1 MSTST
6 TVVTG
11 HVGEGGE
18 PPPAVSVA
26 SLRRF
31 GVRKAR
37 TYSSR
42 YKWVVLGVGF
52 AAQAGF
58 AIAFQGI
65 PVTGSVMKSAYHLS
79 TGELGLLLSFMSMGI
94 ALSDVGWGLL
104 TDRFGERRIL
114 NIGLF
119 SLTAALAVC
128 ALFLSPVGG
137 HIPSA
142 VWLGVGLFVAGV
154 LGGSVNGASG
164 RAIMA
169 WFRKGERGFAISLR
183 VTAVP
188 AGGAIG
194 AALLPLLALHAGF
207 GVMFW
212 TLAAVAL
219 AVALATYVW
228 LDEPPLK
235 QNGAVRGAKSTVLNK
250 AVTSGAAP
258 SEAAAPPAPPASP
271 LRNVNVWRVA
281 VASGLL
287 NFPQFIVLT
296 FGSVLLHDVEH
307 LSFGLVALIVSLVQ
321 LGGAVGRVSGGRWTD
336 KRGGRLRR
344 ALVKAQGT
352 FVAVGFAAIALLLA
366 VHGPVLLIAVLITLA
381 GMMACGWQG
390 VAYAEIAEIAG
401 AARSGTA
408 LGLENTMVF
417 GGAFITPILIP
428 VVLSATGLWW
438 ATILIL
444 GTVPALAAV
453 LLVPREQR
461 EA

>member
-6 TVVTG
+6 TPVSEHADG
-11 HVGEGGE
+11 LGRA
-18 PPPAVSVA
+18 PAVAVGS
-26 SLRRF
+26 RRRL
-31 GVRKAR
+31 GARGNR
-37 TYSSR
+37 TYSPR
-42 YKWVVLGVGF
+42 YKWVVLAVGF

-65 PVTGSVMKSAYHLS
+65 PVTGAVMQSSYRLS
-79 TGELGLLLSFMSMGI
+79 TGQLGLLLSFMSMGI
-94 ALSDVGWGLL
+94 AVSDVVWGML

-119 SLTAALAVC
+119 SLTAALVVC
-128 ALFLSPVGG
+128 AVFLSPAGA

-142 VWLGVGLFVAGV
+142 LWLGTGLFVAGV

-188 AGGAIG
+188 AGGAVG
-194 AALLPLLALHAGF
+194 AALLPMLALHAGF
-207 GVMFW
+207 AVMFW
-212 TLAAVAL
+212 TLSGIALTVAVATFL
-219 AVALATYVW
+219 W
-228 LDEPPLK
+228 MDEPPLDLHSSPAPAA
-235 QNGAVRGAKSTVLNK
+235 GPAPAVSAGVA
-250 AVTSGAAP
+250 GAAR
-258 SEAAAPPAPPASP
+258 SRGTASP
-271 LRNVNVWRVA
+271 LRDPNVWRVA

-296 FGSVLLHDVEH
+296 FGSVLLHTVEH
-307 LSFGLVALIVSLVQ
+307 VGLGLVALIVSLVQ
-321 LGGAVGRVSGGRWTD
+321 FGGAIGRVSGGRWTD

-344 ALVKAQGT
+344 TLVKAQGT
-352 FVAVGFAAIALLLA
+352 FVAAGFAAIALLLA
-366 VHGPVLLIAVLITLA
+366 VHGPVPAIALLMTVA
-381 GMMACGWQG
+381 GMMACGWHG

-417 GGAFITPILIP
+417 GGACITPILIP
-428 VVLSATGLWW
+428 IVLSATGAWW
-438 ATILIL
+438 ATVLIL
-444 GTVPALAAV
+444 GTLPAAAAV
-453 LLVPREQR
+453 LLVPREER
-461 EA
+461 KARV

>member
-1 MSTST
+1 VPNAT
-6 TVVTG
+6 
-11 HVGEGGE
+11 
-18 PPPAVSVA
+18 A
-26 SLRRF
+26 SN
-31 GVRKAR
+31 A
-37 TYSSR
+37 
-42 YKWVVLGVGF
+42 
-52 AAQAGF
+52 
-58 AIAFQGI
+58 
-65 PVTGSVMKSAYHLS
+65 
-79 TGELGLLLSFMSMGI
+79 
-94 ALSDVGWGLL
+94 
-104 TDRFGERRIL
+104 
-114 NIGLF
+114 
-119 SLTAALAVC
+119 TA
-128 ALFLSPVGG
+128 S
-137 HIPSA
+137 
-142 VWLGVGLFVAGV
+142 
-154 LGGSVNGASG
+154 
-164 RAIMA
+164 
-169 WFRKGERGFAISLR
+169 
-183 VTAVP
+183 
-188 AGGAIG
+188 
-194 AALLPLLALHAGF
+194 
-207 GVMFW
+207 
-212 TLAAVAL
+212 
-219 AVALATYVW
+219 
-228 LDEPPLK
+228 
-235 QNGAVRGAKSTVLNK
+235 
-250 AVTSGAAP
+250 
-258 SEAAAPPAPPASP
+258 SEAAAPPASP
-271 LRNVNVWRVA
+271 LRNLNVWRVA

-336 KRGGRLRR
+336 KKGGRLRR

-366 VHGPVLLIAVLITLA
+366 VHGPVLIIALLITLA